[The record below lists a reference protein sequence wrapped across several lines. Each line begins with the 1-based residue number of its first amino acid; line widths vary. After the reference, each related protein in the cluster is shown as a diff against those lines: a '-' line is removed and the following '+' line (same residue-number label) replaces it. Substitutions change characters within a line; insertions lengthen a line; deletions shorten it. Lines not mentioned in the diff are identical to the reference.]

1 MAPQWVKE
9 YCEKHELQKM
19 FEEAA
24 NAVVKAR
31 AEEPA
36 AFLVRRRSKKKYPL
50 IPPSPEPV
58 GLTGPR
64 DGGQRRGMRGEETKF
79 ISERRTHAH
88 ASTRVLT
95 FSFFSPFAPFL
106 YLVRPTP
113 R

>member
-36 AFLVRRRSKKKYPL
+36 AFLVRRSKKTKKKQTP
-50 IPPSPEPV
+50 IPRAPSP
-58 GLTGPR
+58 
-64 DGGQRRGMRGEETKF
+64 
-79 ISERRTHAH
+79 
-88 ASTRVLT
+88 
-95 FSFFSPFAPFL
+95 
-106 YLVRPTP
+106 LV
-113 R
+113 

>member
-36 AFLVRRRSKKKYPL
+36 AFLVRRSTTKKKNRPP

-64 DGGQRRGMRGEETKF
+64 DGGQRLGGRGEETKF
-79 ISERRTHAH
+79 FSEGRTHTHAH
-88 ASTRVLT
+88 A
-95 FSFFSPFAPFL
+95 
-106 YLVRPTP
+106 Y
-113 R
+113 

>member
-36 AFLVRRRSKKKYPL
+36 AFLVRRSTTKKKKNRPP

-64 DGGQRRGMRGEETKF
+64 DGGQRRGGRGEETKF
-79 ISERRTHAH
+79 FSEGRTHTHAH
-88 ASTRVLT
+88 A
-95 FSFFSPFAPFL
+95 
-106 YLVRPTP
+106 Y
-113 R
+113 

>member
-36 AFLVRRRSKKKYPL
+36 AFLVRRSKKKTDPSSSRA
-50 IPPSPEPV
+50 PSP
-58 GLTGPR
+58 
-64 DGGQRRGMRGEETKF
+64 
-79 ISERRTHAH
+79 
-88 ASTRVLT
+88 
-95 FSFFSPFAPFL
+95 
-106 YLVRPTP
+106 LV
-113 R
+113 

>member
-36 AFLVRRRSKKKYPL
+36 AFLVRRSKKNRPL
-50 IPPSPEPV
+50 LLPSPEPV

-64 DGGQRRGMRGEETKF
+64 DGGQRLGGRGEETKF
-79 ISERRTHAH
+79 FSEGRTHTHAH
-88 ASTRVLT
+88 A
-95 FSFFSPFAPFL
+95 
-106 YLVRPTP
+106 Y
-113 R
+113 

>member
-36 AFLVRRRSKKKYPL
+36 AFLVRRSKKKKKTD
-50 IPPSPEPV
+50 PPSPRAP
-58 GLTGPR
+58 
-64 DGGQRRGMRGEETKF
+64 
-79 ISERRTHAH
+79 
-88 ASTRVLT
+88 
-95 FSFFSPFAPFL
+95 SP
-106 YLVRPTP
+106 LV
-113 R
+113 

>member
-36 AFLVRRRSKKKYPL
+36 AFLVRRSKKNIDPSSSRA
-50 IPPSPEPV
+50 PSP
-58 GLTGPR
+58 
-64 DGGQRRGMRGEETKF
+64 
-79 ISERRTHAH
+79 
-88 ASTRVLT
+88 
-95 FSFFSPFAPFL
+95 
-106 YLVRPTP
+106 LV
-113 R
+113 

>member
-36 AFLVRRRSKKKYPL
+36 AFLVRRSTTKKKKQTPHT
-50 IPPSPEPV
+50 PEPRARWSDRSPRRRPAPR
-58 GLTGPR
+58 GP
-64 DGGQRRGMRGEETKF
+64 GRGDEIFFRG
-79 ISERRTHAH
+79 THAH
-88 ASTRVLT
+88 A
-95 FSFFSPFAPFL
+95 
-106 YLVRPTP
+106 Y
-113 R
+113 

>member
-36 AFLVRRRSKKKYPL
+36 AFLVRRRSKKK
-50 IPPSPEPV
+50 IPPHPPEPV

-95 FSFFSPFAPFL
+95 FSFSSPFAPFL

>member
-36 AFLVRRRSKKKYPL
+36 AFLVRRSTTKKKKQTPHT
-50 IPPSPEPV
+50 PSPEPV

-79 ISERRTHAH
+79 FSEGRTHTHAH
-88 ASTRVLT
+88 A
-95 FSFFSPFAPFL
+95 
-106 YLVRPTP
+106 Y
-113 R
+113 